1 MLFAMQ
7 MSAPLLLRVG
17 ASSPYIALAPPLPML
32 LRAERAPLPLNAS
45 KWAMFAAGA
54 GRILQHQA
62 AGPMVTAGSATTP
75 CK

>member
-7 MSAPLLLRVG
+7 MPQPLLLRVG
-17 ASSPYIALAPPLPML
+17 ASRPYTALAPPLPML

-45 KWAMFAAGA
+45 KWAMVAA
-54 GRILQHQA
+54 GRILQKQT

-75 CK
+75 ANS